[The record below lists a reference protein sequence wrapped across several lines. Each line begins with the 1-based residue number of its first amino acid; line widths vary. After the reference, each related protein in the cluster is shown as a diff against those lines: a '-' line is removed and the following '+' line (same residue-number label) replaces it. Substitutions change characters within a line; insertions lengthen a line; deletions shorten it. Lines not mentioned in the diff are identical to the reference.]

1 MTTNALRPLMT
12 GRVLAFV
19 GIILVAA
26 NLRTA
31 VGALS
36 PILGRISTDLPLS
49 PLVVGLL
56 GSMPPVCFALF
67 GIITPALVRRTKLE
81 VVLIAAL
88 VAMLV
93 GHLVRGFAGDVLVLV
108 LGSALTFAGLGLGNV
123 LLPPIVK
130 KYFPDRIA
138 LVTTIYV
145 TMLSVSTLVP
155 PLVAVPVADGS
166 GWRVSLAMWA
176 SLCLVALIPWV
187 SLLLGNRR
195 SATAPAIEEA
205 KSTVV
210 EKLWRSPLAWSLAVV
225 FGLSSLNA
233 YAMFAWLPSLLHDTV
248 GVSDA
253 TAGVLLSV
261 YAFMGFP
268 AGLLIPV
275 LAARM
280 KNVALLVYVAVGF
293 LVAGYLGLLLAPT
306 AVPVIWV
313 VLIGLGPLL
322 FPLALVL
329 INLRSRTHD
338 GAIALSSFV
347 QSVGYVIG
355 AIGPLVVGIT
365 HDATGGWTVPLIL
378 LICIAFVGIF
388 AGAVVARNRTIEDE
402 VANHIRR

>member
-1 MTTNALRPLMT
+1 MT

-36 PILGRISTDLPLS
+36 PILGRISTDLPLD
-49 PLVVGLL
+49 PVIVGLL

-88 VAMLV
+88 VAILL
-93 GHLVRGFAGDVLVLV
+93 GHLIRGIAGDVLVLV
-108 LGSALTFAGLGLGNV
+108 LGSAVTFAGLGLGNV
-123 LLPPIVK
+123 LLPPLVK

-155 PLVAVPVADGS
+155 PLVAVPVADAA

-176 SLCLVALIPWV
+176 GVSVIALIPWL
-187 SLLLGNRR
+187 SLLLKDRR
-195 SATAPAIEEA
+195 SAVPPALEAA
-205 KSTVV
+205 KSDVV
-210 EKLWRSPLAWSLAVV
+210 GRLWRSPLAWSLAVV

-233 YAMFAWLPSLLHDTV
+233 YAMFAWLPSLVQDTV

-253 TAGVLLSV
+253 TAGAWLSI

-268 AGLLIPV
+268 AGLIIPI

-280 KNVALLVYVAVGF
+280 KNVALLVYVAIAF
-293 LVAGYLGLLLAPT
+293 LVAGYAGLLLAPNL
-306 AVPVIWV
+306 APLLWV
-313 VLIGLGPLL
+313 VLMGLGPLL

-355 AIGPLVVGIT
+355 ALGPLVVGIT
-365 HDATGGWTVPLIL
+365 HDVTGGWTVPLIV
-378 LICIAFVGIF
+378 LICVAFVGIF
-388 AGAVVARNRTIEDE
+388 AGAVVARNRTIEDG
-402 VANHIRR
+402 A

>member
-1 MTTNALRPLMT
+1 MITNTRRPLLT

-49 PLVVGLL
+49 PVVVGLL
-56 GSMPPVCFALF
+56 GSMPPICFAIF
-67 GIITPALVRRTKLE
+67 GILAPMLVRRTKLE

-88 VAMLV
+88 VAILL
-93 GHLVRGFAGDVLVLV
+93 GHVIRGLAGDVLVLV
-108 LGSALTFAGLGLGNV
+108 LGSAVTFAGLGLGNV

-138 LVTTIYV
+138 LLTTIYV

-155 PLVAVPVADGS
+155 PLVAVPVADAA

-176 SLCLVALIPWV
+176 GVSLIALIPWLA
-187 SLLLGNRR
+187 LLINDRR
-195 SATAPAIEEA
+195 APVAPALEGA
-205 KSTVV
+205 KSDVV
-210 EKLWRSPLAWSLAVV
+210 GKLWRSPLAWALAVV

-233 YAMFAWLPSLLHDTV
+233 YAMFAWLPSLVQDTV

-253 TAGVLLSV
+253 TAGLWLSI

-275 LAARM
+275 LAVRM
-280 KNVALLVYVAVGF
+280 KNVALLVYVAVAF
-293 LVAGYLGLLLAPT
+293 LVVGYLGFLLAPT
-306 AVPVIWV
+306 ALPVLWV

-378 LICIAFVGIF
+378 LVCVAFVGIF
-388 AGAVVARNRTIEDE
+388 AGALVARNRTIEDG
-402 VANHIRR
+402 A

>member
-1 MTTNALRPLMT
+1 MS

-36 PILGRISTDLPLS
+36 PILGRISADLPLD
-49 PLVVGLL
+49 PVVVGLL
-56 GSMPPVCFALF
+56 GSMPPVCFAIF
-67 GIITPALVRRTKLE
+67 GILTPALVRRTKLE

-88 VAMLV
+88 GAILL
-93 GHLVRGFAGDVLVLV
+93 GHLIRGIAGDVLVLV
-108 LGSALTFAGLGLGNV
+108 LGSAVTFAGLGLGNV

-138 LVTTIYV
+138 LITTIYV

-155 PLVAVPVADGS
+155 PLVAVPVADAAS
-166 GWRVSLAMWA
+166 WRVSLAMWA
-176 SLCLVALIPWV
+176 GVSVIALVPWLT
-187 SLLLGNRR
+187 LLATDRR
-195 SATAPAIEEA
+195 APAAPALEAA
-205 KSTVV
+205 KSDVV
-210 EKLWRSPLAWSLAVV
+210 GRLWRSPLAWSLAVV

-233 YAMFAWLPSLLHDTV
+233 YAMFAWLPSLVQDIV

-253 TAGVLLSV
+253 TAGAWLSI

-268 AGLLIPV
+268 AGLIIPI

-280 KNVALLVYVAVGF
+280 KNVALLVYVAIGC
-293 LVAGYLGLLLAPT
+293 LVAGYAGFLLAPT
-306 AVPVIWV
+306 SVPVLWV

-329 INLRSRTHD
+329 INLRTRTHD

-355 AIGPLVVGIT
+355 AVGPLVVGIT
-365 HDATGGWTVPLIL
+365 HDVTGGWTVPLIVL
-378 LICIAFVGIF
+378 VCVAFVGVF
-388 AGAVVARNRTIEDE
+388 AGAVVARDRAIEDG
-402 VANHIRR
+402 A

>member
-1 MTTNALRPLMT
+1 M
-12 GRVLAFV
+12 LAFI

-36 PILGRISTDLPLS
+36 PIIGRISTELPLS

-56 GSMPPVCFALF
+56 GAMPPICFALF
-67 GIITPALVRRTKLE
+67 GILTPALVRRTRLE

-88 VAMLV
+88 AAILV
-93 GHLVRGFAGDVLVLV
+93 GHLVRGLAGDVWVLV
-108 LGSALTFAGLGLGNV
+108 LGSAVTFAGLGLGNV

-138 LVTTIYV
+138 LLTTLYV

-155 PLVAVPVADGS
+155 PLVAVPVADAA
-166 GWRVSLAMWA
+166 GWRLSLAMWA
-176 SLCLVALIPWV
+176 GVSLIALIPWLALNV
-187 SLLLGNRR
+187 HAKRAPVVPGMEPAR
-195 SATAPAIEEA
+195 SE
-205 KSTVV
+205 VV
-210 EKLWRSPLAWSLAVV
+210 GRLWHSPLAWSLAVV

-233 YAMFAWLPSLLHDTV
+233 YAMFAWLPSLVSDIV
-248 GVSDA
+248 GVNDA
-253 TAGVLLSV
+253 TAGLWLSI

-268 AGLLIPV
+268 AGLLIPL
-275 LAARM
+275 LAVRM
-280 KNVALLVYVAVGF
+280 KNVALLVYVAIGC
-293 LVAGYLGLLLAPT
+293 LVAGYAGLLLIPSIAPLL
-306 AVPVIWV
+306 WV
-313 VLIGLGPLL
+313 VFIGLGPLL

-355 AIGPLVVGIT
+355 AMGPLVVGIT
-365 HDATGGWTVPLIL
+365 HDLTDGWTVPLML
-378 LICIAFVGIF
+378 LIGVAFVGIF
-388 AGAVVARNRTIEDE
+388 AGAVVARNRTIEDG
-402 VANHIRR
+402 A